1 MYGRRRTCACAARRS
16 VRCVTL
22 EPTRITKLLGLDHPI
37 VQGPFGGGLSSV
49 ELAAAV
55 SNAGGLGSFGAQH
68 LSPEQVTE
76 TIAALRARTDRAVNV
91 NLWVSTHDI
100 PEEEVTDA
108 HWAAAVERLRPLYDE
123 VGVAP
128 PERPRPAAHAFGV
141 LAEALIEARPPVFS
155 FVYGIPDAAILDAC
169 RDAGIVTVGTAI
181 TTDEAVALDE
191 AGVDAIVAS
200 GFEAGGH
207 RVSFLRPAEDSLVGT
222 LALIPATVDAVA
234 APVIAAGGIADP
246 RQIAAAF
253 TLGAE
258 AVQIGT
264 AFLATRQSGA
274 TPEHRHALG
283 HGDRHTRLTRLFS
296 GRLAR
301 GLATDIMYAIA
312 DSDERVGR
320 FPYQGALMRP
330 IVDAARR
337 QGRDDLT
344 VFWAGQSARL
354 VEPDRDAVELLDRLV
369 ADTARMRTG
378 EQGLEP

>member
-1 MYGRRRTCACAARRS
+1 M
-16 VRCVTL
+16 TL
-22 EPTRITKLLGLDHPI
+22 EPTRITKLLGLEHPI

-76 TIAALRARTDRAVNV
+76 TIAALRARTDRAFNV

-108 HWAAAVERLRPLYDE
+108 DWAAAVERLRPLYDE

-354 VEPDRDAVELLDRLV
+354 VAPDRDDVELLDRLV
-369 ADTARMRTG
+369 TDTARLRTG